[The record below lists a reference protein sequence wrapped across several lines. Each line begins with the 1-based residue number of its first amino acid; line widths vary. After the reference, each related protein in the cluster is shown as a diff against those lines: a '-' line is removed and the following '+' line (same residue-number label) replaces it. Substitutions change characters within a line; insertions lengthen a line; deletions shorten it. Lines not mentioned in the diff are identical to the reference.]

1 MTIQD
6 VIDRLS
12 TIIEDARVARSRVG
26 YFAALYRRM
35 TQEIQAGI
43 ANGEFEAPDLVETLD
58 VAFADRYFVAYDA
71 WRRGQPTT
79 SVWREAFTAAAEPQ
93 YVVLQHLL
101 LGINA
106 HINLDLGIVTATMVE
121 DGELATIR
129 RDFDQV
135 NLLIRRLIPQIQHR
149 INALSPGFR
158 LVDRLGGDLDET
170 LFDFSL
176 QAARDSAWDFAS
188 ELRPL
193 SLAAR
198 APRIEARDREFER
211 FARHVLRPGIL
222 QQTALCALH
231 LVEEHDVARVIDGL
245 RF

>member
-1 MTIQD
+1 MIIQD
-6 VIDRLS
+6 VVDRL
-12 TIIEDARVARSRVG
+12 TAIIEQARSERSRAG

-35 TQEIQAGI
+35 TQEIQSGI
-43 ANGEFEAPDLVETLD
+43 DNGEFNDPVLVERLD

-79 SVWREAFTAAAEPQ
+79 SVWQAAFSAAADRQ
-93 YVVLQHLL
+93 HLVLQHLL

-121 DGELATIR
+121 DGELSSIK

-135 NLLIRRLIPQIQHR
+135 NLLIRRLIPQIQDC
-149 INALSPGFR
+149 INRLSLGFR
-158 LVDRLGGDLDET
+158 LVDSLGGSLDET

-176 QAARDSAWDFAS
+176 QAARDSAWDFAC
-188 ELRPL
+188 ELQPL

-198 APRIEARDREFER
+198 GPRCEARDREFTR
-211 FARHVLRPGIL
+211 FASHILRPGL
-222 QQTALCALH
+222 VQEAALCAAH
-231 LVEEHDVARVIDGL
+231 SIEEKDVVRVIDGL
-245 RF
+245 RI

>member
-1 MTIQD
+1 MSIQD

-12 TIIEDARVARSRVG
+12 GIIDQARAERSRVG

-43 ANGEFEAPDLVETLD
+43 RNGEFSDGVLVERLD
-58 VAFADRYFVAYDA
+58 VAFAERYFVAYDA
-71 WRRGQPTT
+71 WTRGAPTT
-79 SVWREAFTAAAEPQ
+79 GVWRTAFGAAAESRH
-93 YVVLQHLL
+93 VVLQHLL

-121 DGELATIR
+121 EGELSTIQ

-135 NLLIRRLIPQIQHR
+135 NFLIRRLIPSIQDR

-158 LVDRLGGDLDET
+158 LVDTLGGSLDET

-176 QAARDSAWDFAS
+176 QAARDSAWDFAN

-198 APRIEARDREFER
+198 APRFESRDHEFTR
-211 FARHVLRPGIL
+211 CAQHLLNPGIF
-222 QQTALCALH
+222 QQTALCAFH
-231 LVEEHDVARVIDGL
+231 LVEEHDVVRVIDGL
-245 RF
+245 CG

>member
-1 MTIQD
+1 MNIDD
-6 VIDRLS
+6 VIDRLGA
-12 TIIEDARVARSRVG
+12 IIDQARLERSRVG

-35 TQEIQAGI
+35 TQEIKFGMDH
-43 ANGEFEAPDLVETLD
+43 GEFDDPALVERLD
-58 VAFADRYFVAYDA
+58 VAFAERYFVAYDA
-71 WRRGQPTT
+71 WRRGEPTT
-79 SVWREAFTAAAEPQ
+79 QVWQVAFGAAAEPR

-121 DGELATIR
+121 DGELSTIK

-135 NLLIRRLIPQIQHR
+135 NLLIRRLIPQIQDR

-158 LVDRLGGDLDET
+158 VVDWLGGSLDET

-176 QAARDSAWDFAS
+176 QAARDSAWDYAN
-188 ELRPL
+188 ELRPM

-198 APRIEARDREFER
+198 APRFESRDREFTR
-211 FARHVLRPGIL
+211 CARHLLKPGIF
-222 QQTALCALH
+222 QEAALYAFH
-231 LVEEHDVARVIDGL
+231 LVEERDVVAVIDGL
-245 RF
+245 RV

>member
-1 MTIQD
+1 MTIRE

-12 TIIEDARVARSRVG
+12 AIIEQARTERSRVG

-35 TQEIQAGI
+35 TQEIQTGI
-43 ANGEFEAPDLVETLD
+43 DNGEFHDPALVERLD

-79 SVWREAFTAAAEPQ
+79 SVWQEAFRAAADPQ

-121 DGELATIR
+121 DGELSTIR

-135 NLLIRRLIPQIQHR
+135 NFLIRRLLPQIQDR
-149 INALSPGFR
+149 INALSPVFR
-158 LVDRLGGDLDET
+158 LVDSLGGSLDET

-176 QAARDSAWDFAS
+176 QAARDSAWEFAS

-198 APRIEARDREFER
+198 GPRFDARDHEFTR
-211 FARHVLRPGIL
+211 FARHILRPGL
-222 QQTALCALH
+222 FQEAALGVVR
-231 LVEEHDVARVIDGL
+231 LVEERDVVAVIDGL
-245 RF
+245 RM